1 MKASCYKVHF
11 IFYINRE
18 VMIMQIKDVSKTVGL
33 PIPTIRYYESLG
45 MIHPT
50 KKGYYKTY
58 TDDIVIELKQIKIL
72 KEAGLSLKC
81 IQTIFFYNTADEK
94 SLSNVI
100 LLNLKEML
108 SKTLEEQNRK
118 EQRIISSKKI
128 LLGMLKKLDNAL
140 EHHK

>member
-1 MKASCYKVHF
+1 
-11 IFYINRE
+11 
-18 VMIMQIKDVSKTVGL
+18 MQIKDVSKTVGL

-108 SKTLEEQNRK
+108 SKTLEEQ
-118 EQRIISSKKI
+118 RIISSKKI